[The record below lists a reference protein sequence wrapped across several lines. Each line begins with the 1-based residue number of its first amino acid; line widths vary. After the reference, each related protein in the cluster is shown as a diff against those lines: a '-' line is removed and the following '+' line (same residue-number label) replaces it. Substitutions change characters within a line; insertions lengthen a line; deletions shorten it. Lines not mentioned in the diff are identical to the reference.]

1 MRLRFRPYWGTPAI
15 GWSFATPK
23 KPAIS
28 DANDRGKGG
37 GEGGRGWSDSSGMA
51 CCREGRADCL
61 NFLRVPFLKQRKKKL
76 GVAFGDERL

>member
-1 MRLRFRPYWGTPAI
+1 MPVI

-37 GEGGRGWSDSSGMA
+37 GDGGRGWSDSGGVA
-51 CCREGRADCL
+51 CGREGRAGCL
-61 NFLRVPFLKQRKKKL
+61 NFLRVALLEAKKKKL
-76 GVAFGDERL
+76 GVAFRGWEIIILKN